1 MEVRELLCLRTARV
15 WIMPREALAAGWL
28 PCLVSTVNE
37 AIEQYERRHPR
48 VGIILLDHFGLDAN
62 ADRELESLLARTG
75 SNMEWIGLVP
85 PEMMEQPAVCDIL
98 AKYLYDYH
106 TLPVDDSRLITSL
119 GHAYGMA
126 SLRVAPPLHCGMM
139 ATGHGCMIGDSPAMR
154 KVFHQLDKIA
164 SVDSSVILIGES
176 GTGKEL
182 AAHIIYQ
189 HSARRHAPFVAV
201 NCGAIPTNLIQSE
214 LFGHEK
220 GSFTGA
226 FRRQI
231 GHIEAASGG
240 TLFLDEI
247 GDLPLDLQVNLL
259 RFLQERQII
268 RIGGTEPI
276 PVDIRVIAATNRDLR
291 EDIRTGRFRKD
302 LYFRLCVL
310 DLELPPLRER
320 RGDIEL
326 LAYHF
331 LCNLA
336 PSLNPLVRGFSPSAL
351 QLMRSYYWPGNVR
364 ELKNRVARAL
374 VMCEKRVISPHDLE
388 LEPESQLSEHS
399 IQGTTLAEARAE
411 AEVLVMQ
418 RALQSSGYNVM
429 AAARKLGVS
438 RVTLYR
444 MMDKYKLLTS

>member
-28 PCLVSTVNE
+28 PCLVSTANE

-48 VGIILLDHFGLDAN
+48 VGIILFDHFGINEN
-62 ADRELESLLARTG
+62 ADRELESLLARTS

-85 PEMMEQPAVCDIL
+85 PEMMAQPAVCDIL

-182 AAHIIYQ
+182 AARIIFQ
-189 HSARRHAPFVAV
+189 HSARRNRPFVAV

-231 GHIEAASGG
+231 GHIEVASGG

-247 GDLPLDLQVNLL
+247 GDGILGLLAQLPAITQKKYALDPAGFDQELGECNGDPRFSGARGHHQQDALL
-259 RFLQERQII
+259 AFGNSFNCAIDC
-268 RIGGTEPI
+268 
-276 PVDIRVIAATNRDLR
+276 VDLVV
-291 EDIRTGRFRKD
+291 TGRFPWIVI
-302 LYFRLCVL
+302 LCVNVLLLGTDAFPFQIALPKFSGRRKFIHGQFAFKHAIAGGFVVKNKTIAITGKSKRHIEHGGVIQCLL
-310 DLELPPLRER
+310 DAVT
-320 RGDIEL
+320 D
-326 LAYHF
+326 AVF
-331 LCNLA
+331 
-336 PSLNPLVRGFSPSAL
+336 VVFGFNNGQRQIGFQIQNVIGSA
-351 QLMRSYYWPGNVR
+351 
-364 ELKNRVARAL
+364 
-374 VMCEKRVISPHDLE
+374 D
-388 LEPESQLSEHS
+388 
-399 IQGTTLAEARAE
+399 
-411 AEVLVMQ
+411 
-418 RALQSSGYNVM
+418 
-429 AAARKLGVS
+429 
-438 RVTLYR
+438 
-444 MMDKYKLLTS
+444 